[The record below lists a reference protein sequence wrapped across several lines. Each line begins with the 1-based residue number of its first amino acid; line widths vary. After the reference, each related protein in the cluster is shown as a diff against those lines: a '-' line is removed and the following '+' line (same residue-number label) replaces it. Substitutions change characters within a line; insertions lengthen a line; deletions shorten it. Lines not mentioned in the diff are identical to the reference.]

1 MALNLSNHWLS
12 FCSVLLLPIIS
23 YLKYSEAAEA
33 NLVGATVSTSVE
45 LIRVVL
51 ARLILA
57 IWSNWRQARV
67 FQLLSHEVHGKVFV
81 NDAKKNLRSN
91 GWH

>member
-12 FCSVLLLPIIS
+12 SCSLIS
-23 YLKYSEAAEA
+23 YLKYSDAAEA
-33 NLVGATVSTSVE
+33 NLVGVAVSTSVE

-57 IWSNWRQARV
+57 IWSNWRQASV
-67 FQLLSHEVHGKVFV
+67 FQLLSHEVQGNVCV
-81 NDAKKNLRSN
+81 NDAKKNLRRD
-91 GWH
+91 G